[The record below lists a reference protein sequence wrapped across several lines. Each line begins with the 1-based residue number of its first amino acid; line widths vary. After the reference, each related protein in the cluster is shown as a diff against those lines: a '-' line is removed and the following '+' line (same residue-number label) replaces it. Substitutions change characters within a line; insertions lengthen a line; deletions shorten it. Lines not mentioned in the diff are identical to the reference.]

1 MCRPA
6 RCQHT
11 PALKSFWDFCLL
23 VMMFA
28 AVLKKRDRTQ
38 MLVSQAPQ
46 HARQGKHSL
55 LKVSYNNQVFIF
67 YHLPAPGQCFLQVPA
82 GWGAGLRDTAQTRAP
97 AGAQTVSCS
106 PPGPDLSP
114 FGDLLRVSLIGK
126 LLLSPFPFLSVQG
139 FFEPPNNRRFHFP
152 PIRTPCS
159 SLLGPGRTRRR
170 RWWWSHSPCS
180 PASRTRSQTGSRPR
194 FRSHKTRRPARPLL
208 SALWTRCSLGPG
220 GSRPGQLRSAFVWR
234 CKPPGPGCS
243 RAEEP
248 ARWGAAP

>member
-1 MCRPA
+1 MLAYAGFEKLLGFLAPCNDVCRCTEEEQNP
-6 RCQHT
+6 
-11 PALKSFWDFCLL
+11 D
-23 VMMFA
+23 V
-28 AVLKKRDRTQ
+28 
-38 MLVSQAPQ
+38 VSQALQ

-67 YHLPAPGQCFLQVPA
+67 YHVPAPWARCFLEVPA
-82 GWGAGLRDTAQTRAP
+82 RWGAGLSDTAQTRAP
-97 AGAQTVSCS
+97 AGAQTVSCP

-114 FGDLLRVSLIGK
+114 FRDHLRVSGIGK

-139 FFEPPNNRRFHFP
+139 SFEPPNNHRFHFP

-159 SLLGPGRTRRR
+159 SPLGPGRTRKR
-170 RWWWSHSPCS
+170 RWWRSHSPCS

-194 FRSHKTRRPARPLL
+194 FHSHKTRRRAWPLR
-208 SALWTRCSLGPG
+208 SALGKRCSLGPG
-220 GSRPGQLRSAFVWR
+220 GSRPDQLRSAFVWR

-243 RAEEP
+243 RAGES